1 MNTKEFLK
9 LANSERLNNKN
20 EWIYLSEN
28 VNGFNIEYKAFNTWV
43 QVIKAGEFKDGSGA
57 GLNVSEFK
65 QYIKEILNCLATNY
79 THLKTL

>member
-28 VNGFNIEYKAFNTWV
+28 VNGFNIE
-43 QVIKAGEFKDGSGA
+43 
-57 GLNVSEFK
+57 
-65 QYIKEILNCLATNY
+65 
-79 THLKTL
+79 

>member
-28 VNGFNIEYKAFNTWV
+28 VNGFNIEYKSFNTWV
-43 QVIKAGEFKDGSGA
+43 QVIKVGEFKDGSGA
-57 GLNVSEFK
+57 DLNVSEFK
-65 QYIKEILNCLATNY
+65 QYIKDILNCLATKY
-79 THLKTL
+79 THLKAL